1 MAFTPPA
8 AAPATRRRHILP
20 TLWLLIL
27 PAFIA
32 EALSGATPPLTFFLQ
47 PNILI
52 AFSLYYGSGA
62 ILARE
67 MSLRWHRGWP
77 SVLLLGAAFAVI
89 QEGLGTKVFFDPTR
103 TELSPL
109 VNYGTVGGVH
119 WVFVIQLIIYHA
131 VYSISLPVL
140 LVELMFP
147 SRRRARWVGGLGL
160 ILALVCLIVVTWLL
174 FLIYPFQPPA
184 GPYVSAAALA
194 VMLCVVARFAPTH
207 LGASGP
213 RVASSSALGPA
224 PRAWPARMYWLSGLI
239 AGGLFFLVSFGAPAA
254 SIPPLVTAIALLVV
268 AIGCAWLVMRNSAWG
283 RAWSDRDQLALAAGL
298 LSPLIALA
306 FLQETRGRSGS
317 ILVAL
322 AAAVLLIWIARRN
335 STRTQ
340 PLT

>member
-1 MAFTPPA
+1 MAFTPPTST
-8 AAPATRRRHILP
+8 PDTHRRHILP
-20 TLWLLIL
+20 TIWLLIL

-77 SVLLLGAAFAVI
+77 SVLLFGAAFAVI

-103 TELSPL
+103 TEVSPL
-109 VNYGTVGGVH
+109 VNYGTADGVH

-131 VYSISLPVL
+131 VYSISVPIL

-147 SRRRARWVGGLGL
+147 SRRHERWVGGLGL

-184 GPYVSAAALA
+184 GPYVSAAVLA
-194 VMLCVVARFAPTH
+194 IIFCVLARFAPVTR
-207 LGASGP
+207 GERPFQTRGWS
-213 RVASSSALGPA
+213 
-224 PRAWPARMYWLSGLI
+224 ARMYWLSGLI
-239 AGGLFFLVSFGAPAA
+239 AGGLLFLVSFGAPSANV
-254 SIPPLVTAIALLVV
+254 PPLVTAVALLAI
-268 AIGCAWLVMRNSAWG
+268 AIGCGWLVALKSVWG
-283 RAWSDRDQLALAAGL
+283 RTWSDRDQLALAAGL

-306 FLQETRGRSGS
+306 FFQETRGRSGS

-322 AAAVLLIWIARRN
+322 AAAVLLIWLARRN
-335 STRTQ
+335 STRSQ